1 MVRIAHISDSHLG
14 SSMFQLV
21 ERREDARKCLQ
32 KAIDMVMAKSPDIIV
47 HTGDLFHESLPQNDD
62 RNFVI
67 KLFKKLKGKV
77 DLFVLQGNHD
87 HPYNFRYDHSPIVGL
102 ETMGLINSTRE
113 KEYKGYAKTYDG
125 KEVEIHLLSWAPE
138 RVVNNVLRKVK
149 PKEDIALFFAHD
161 IPRRGEDLPVH
172 FDYYGVGHKHTFKLD
187 KENAVGRPGST
198 CYVNWETERNGTKK
212 LIVVD
217 IDSSGCEYDLLPF
230 DDVREFIF
238 APPVNISK
246 MSPEQADDAIKNE
259 LDQISPMKEKPIIIL
274 PVNGIIDYET
284 ESKMKRTKVLEYGES
299 KHKPLFL
306 HIEANWRC
314 SVQEDISLTE
324 PLNVEASIQE
334 FMKATKDEL
343 IEQVTKTMPKL
354 MGGTK

>member
-1 MVRIAHISDSHLG
+1 MTIPI
-14 SSMFQLV
+14 
-21 ERREDARKCLQ
+21 
-32 KAIDMVMAKSPDIIV
+32 
-47 HTGDLFHESLPQNDD
+47 
-62 RNFVI
+62 
-67 KLFKKLKGKV
+67 
-77 DLFVLQGNHD
+77 
-87 HPYNFRYDHSPIVGL
+87 NFRYDHSPIVGL